1 MILSCDELVEI
12 HFRVPYWIPMLGV
25 RSNLQWEFHGFH
37 DFPAKKHCMQRFCCS
52 DTSWYNWY
60 NHIQGSFQGSNISHL
75 LKNCRCKTSREGD
88 PQISS
93 VSVTCGGRRWGD
105 LHQSER
111 GRGEKSS
118 TNLQNLTSK
127 NQVSMMVGSMSLI
140 LWEDKHTT
148 HYWSVLLWQTCQTVW
163 GLCLF
168 NSDSYSV
175 NLQRLP
181 RGSVRITVA
190 IFDSSTSQR
199 VFAFSALK
207 AMASDKV
214 PRCPTGGADGGHEF
228 YKGSTQWL
236 YTVDMIVTNASSVL
250 IFCVTSQWARVLQ

>member
-1 MILSCDELVEI
+1 MRE
-12 HFRVPYWIPMLGV
+12 
-25 RSNLQWEFHGFH
+25 
-37 DFPAKKHCMQRFCCS
+37 KKQCMQRFCCS
-52 DTSWYNWY
+52 DTNWY
-60 NHIQGSFQGSNISHL
+60 NHIQRSFQGSNISHL

-93 VSVTCGGRRWGD
+93 VSVTCGGRRWGDD

-148 HYWSVLLWQTCQTVW
+148 HYWSVFLWQTCQTVW

-190 IFDSSTSQR
+190 IFDSLTSQR

-214 PRCPTGGADGGHEF
+214 PRCPTGGADGGH
-228 YKGSTQWL
+228 L
-236 YTVDMIVTNASSVL
+236 
-250 IFCVTSQWARVLQ
+250 